1 MPSRKSQLSKCGICK
16 EAFMSRNALFKHLDE
31 KHKFCREWQQQ
42 PEVGKKTSPR
52 ACEGS
57 HINPCPTASSCQI
70 QCKGRRSTLFSK
82 RSNALASKTT
92 RLPHVNSFAA
102 LYEIDEDE
110 CSLLTGDDQINSFA
124 VVCEHDKSAT
134 APPSPLYT
142 PTSAGPFRVAIMG
155 TAVHHSDSLERISAQ
170 HNIFVCSQHA
180 YTISL
185 YT

>member
-1 MPSRKSQLSKCGICK
+1 MPSRKSQPSKCGICK

-124 VVCEHDKSAT
+124 VVCEHDKA
-134 APPSPLYT
+134 PSPRYT
-142 PTSAGPFRVAIMG
+142 PPRAGHFPFTVMGTVPMG
-155 TAVHHSDSLERISAQ
+155 TAVRHSESLERISAQ
-170 HNIFVCSQHA
+170 QNIF
-180 YTISL
+180 I
-185 YT
+185 